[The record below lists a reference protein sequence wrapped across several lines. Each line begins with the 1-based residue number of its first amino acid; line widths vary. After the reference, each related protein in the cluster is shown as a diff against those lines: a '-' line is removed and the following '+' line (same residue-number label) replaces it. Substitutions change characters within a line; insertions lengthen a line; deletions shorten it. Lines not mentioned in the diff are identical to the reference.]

1 VTTEVER
8 GALRAR
14 YGLLLTALAPV
25 VPQILGSAFNIWYN
39 ATVIEPIFTP
49 ALRQRF
55 FATVVVYNAVVYP
68 IGVYLWL
75 KRIFSFRDLFHR
87 PEANPGGDPDES
99 GLQELTQAR
108 RRLIHLPWF
117 AAAICG
123 VAWFLCI
130 PVFIGALVQ
139 VQNPLDPRLLWHLPI
154 SFCVSGFIAV
164 THSFFLVELAS
175 QWGLFP
181 VFFRDER
188 ADRTPN
194 IFTLSLRGRGIVWAV
209 SASICPIASL
219 LLLVLAPRSPAT
231 NAAWLAVF
239 VGVIGIAFG
248 IFTALMMSRLV
259 AKPID
264 QLRNAADAVSRG
276 NLAVDLRRTGAR
288 RADEF
293 GRLLCEFDQMVRE
306 LRDKEKLRQTFGLHV
321 GRRAAERILARDPG
335 LSGVEEEITVM
346 FVDMR
351 SWTARAS
358 ASPPAEIVEIMNDFF
373 RVGVRAVEEDHGGMV
388 NKYLGDGFMAIF
400 GAGDSGSNHASDA
413 VSSGCEILRA
423 VNQLNEELAVKG
435 RAPIQIGIGIH
446 SGPAIVG
453 SVGSPQR
460 LEFTAMGNTVNIA
473 SRIQGLTKTVGRP
486 LLVTAAVRDRAG
498 DSVVFEELPPQE
510 VRGIEGRVMIFGVTL
525 PAAANPKSQSPN
537 PK

>member
-1 VTTEVER
+1 VTDLVPIPVEC
-8 GALRAR
+8 GVARAR
-14 YGLLLTALAPV
+14 YGLFLTALAPL

-39 ATVIEPIFTP
+39 NTVIEPLLTP
-49 ALRQRF
+49 ALKQRF
-55 FATVVVYNAVVYP
+55 GWTWVLYTILAFL
-68 IGVYLWL
+68 IGLVLWL
-75 KRIFSFRDLFHR
+75 KRILSFRELFHR
-87 PEANPGGDPDES
+87 LCNGSAINSELLTEAR
-99 GLQELTQAR
+99 Q
-108 RRLIHLPWF
+108 RLIHLPWF

-123 VAWFLCI
+123 IGWFLCI
-130 PVFIGALVQ
+130 PVFLGALLQ
-139 VQNPLDPRLLWHLPI
+139 VQTSLDVRLLWHLPI

-175 QWGLFP
+175 HWGLFP
-181 VFFRDER
+181 VFFHNAR

-194 IFTLSLRGRGIVWAV
+194 IFTLSLRGRGILWAI
-209 SASICPIASL
+209 SASICPITSL
-219 LLLVLAPRSPAT
+219 LLLIFAPRSPAID
-231 NAAWLAVF
+231 AGWFAVF
-239 VGVIGIAFG
+239 VGGIGMVFG
-248 IFTALMMSRLV
+248 IITALMMSRLV

-264 QLRNAADAVSRG
+264 QLRAAADAVSHGKFDVR
-276 NLAVDLRRTGAR
+276 LAVT

-293 GRLLCEFDQMVRE
+293 GRLLGEMDHMIAE
-306 LRDKEKLRQTFGLHV
+306 LREKEKLRQTFGLHV

-373 RVGVRAVEEDHGGMV
+373 RVSVRAVEEEHRGMV

-400 GAGDSGSNHASDA
+400 GAGNSSSNHAGDA
-413 VSSGCEILRA
+413 VSAGCEILRA
-423 VNQLNEELAVKG
+423 VKGLNKELAAKE

-460 LEFTAMGNTVNIA
+460 LEFTAIGNTVNVA
-473 SRIQGLTKTVGRP
+473 SRIQDLTKTVGRP
-486 LLVTAAVRDRAG
+486 LLVTKAVRDRAG
-498 DSVVFEELPPQE
+498 DSFVFEGLPPQE
-510 VRGIEGRVMIFGVTL
+510 VRGIESLVMIFAVRV
-525 PAAANPKSQSPN
+525 
-537 PK
+537 

>member
-1 VTTEVER
+1 M
-8 GALRAR
+8 
-14 YGLLLTALAPV
+14 
-25 VPQILGSAFNIWYN
+25 
-39 ATVIEPIFTP
+39 
-49 ALRQRF
+49 
-55 FATVVVYNAVVYP
+55 
-68 IGVYLWL
+68 
-75 KRIFSFRDLFHR
+75 
-87 PEANPGGDPDES
+87 
-99 GLQELTQAR
+99 
-108 RRLIHLPWF
+108 IHLPWF
-117 AAAICG
+117 AAAVCG
-123 VAWFLCI
+123 AAWFLCI
-130 PVFIGALVQ
+130 PVFISALLQ

-264 QLRNAADAVSRG
+264 QLRTAADAVSRG
-276 NLAVDLRRTGAR
+276 DLAVDLSRAGAR

-373 RVGVRAVEEDHGGMV
+373 RVSVRAVEEEHRGMV

-400 GAGDSGSNHASDA
+400 GAGDSGSNHACDA
-413 VSSGCEILRA
+413 VSAGCEILRA
-423 VNQLNEELAVKG
+423 VKGLNDELAAKQ

-460 LEFTAMGNTVNIA
+460 LEFTAIGNTVNVA

-498 DSVVFEELPPQE
+498 ESFVFEELPPQE
-510 VRGIEGRVMIFGVTL
+510 VRGIEGRVMIFAVML
-525 PAAANPKSQSPN
+525 PRQRIAALIIEPN
-537 PK
+537 RQACGERNERDQRDAARAELIFASASETIYRLWFSCFPI

>member
-1 VTTEVER
+1 MASSPGR
-8 GALRAR
+8 R
-14 YGLLLTALAPV
+14 YGLLLTALAPLI
-25 VPQILGSAFNIWYN
+25 PQILGSAFNIWYN
-39 ATVIEPIFTP
+39 ATVIEPLLTP

-55 FATVVVYNAVVYP
+55 FSTVVAYNAVAYP
-68 IGVYLWL
+68 VGVFLWL
-75 KRIFSFRDLFHR
+75 NRIYSFRGLFQR
-87 PEANPGGDPDES
+87 LSKAGSARYAERTPPQSVQVIEP
-99 GLQELTQAR
+99 LTQAR
-108 RRLIHLPWF
+108 RQLIHLPWF

-123 VAWFLCI
+123 LAWFLCI
-130 PVFIGALVQ
+130 PVFIGALLQ

-181 VFFRDER
+181 VFFRDQR

-194 IFTLSLRGRGIVWAV
+194 IFTLSLRGRGMIWAI

-219 LLLVLAPRSPAT
+219 LLLLLAPRS
-231 NAAWLAVF
+231 AAMNETWLAVF
-239 VGVIGIAFG
+239 VAVIGITFG
-248 IFTALMMSRLV
+248 ILTALMMSRLV

-276 NLAVDLRRTGAR
+276 NLSVDLHQAGSR

-293 GRLLCEFDQMVRE
+293 GRLLCEFDQMIRE

-358 ASPPAEIVEIMNDFF
+358 ASPPAEIVGIMNDFF
-373 RVGVRAVEEDHGGMV
+373 RVSVRAVEEEHRGMI

-400 GAGDSGSNHASDA
+400 GAGDADSNHARDA
-413 VSSGCEILRA
+413 VSAGRQILRA
-423 VNQLNEELAVKG
+423 VEELNHGLAAKG
-435 RAPIQIGIGIH
+435 LAPIQIGIGIH

-460 LEFTAMGNTVNIA
+460 LEFTAIGNTVNIA
-473 SRIQGLTKTVGRP
+473 SRIQSLTKTVVRP
-486 LLVTAAVRDRAG
+486 LLVTAAVRDRSI
-498 DSVVFEELPPQE
+498 DSFAFEELPPQE
-510 VRGIEGRVMIFGVTL
+510 VRGIEQPVIIFTVT
-525 PAAANPKSQSPN
+525 A
-537 PK
+537 